1 MPVAAQA
8 ECQWSP
14 LWSFNHEAWPPP
26 PCCRGNWS
34 GLSVNVARAPWH
46 ATSASRASRC
56 VLLGRRR
63 RLVLWAP
70 GPVLV
75 DEWPRGARS
84 EPVRLED
91 ERRRQ
96 REEEH
101 HRAEEP
107 PDEEVVALPLRDHA
121 GDDADEGAREDEL
134 EDQDTVELVGHRS
147 ALLGA
152 G

>member
-34 GLSVNVARAPWH
+34 GLSINVARAPWH

-63 RLVLWAP
+63 R
-70 GPVLV
+70 
-75 DEWPRGARS
+75 
-84 EPVRLED
+84 
-91 ERRRQ
+91 

-134 EDQDTVELVGHRS
+134 E
-147 ALLGA
+147 
-152 G
+152 